1 MPFEFTPE
9 AIAQREQYWTDM
21 AFSLTVGDM
30 APIKSVDEVFKMPV
44 KRVYRLAEK
53 LNELY
58 EHQRRE
64 IEKSR
69 KKK

>member
-1 MPFEFTPE
+1 MSQE
-9 AIAQREQYWTDM
+9 AIARREQYWIDL

-30 APIKSVDEVFKMPV
+30 APLKSVDEVMKMPV
-44 KRVYRLAEK
+44 HRVYRLAEK

-69 KKK
+69 KK